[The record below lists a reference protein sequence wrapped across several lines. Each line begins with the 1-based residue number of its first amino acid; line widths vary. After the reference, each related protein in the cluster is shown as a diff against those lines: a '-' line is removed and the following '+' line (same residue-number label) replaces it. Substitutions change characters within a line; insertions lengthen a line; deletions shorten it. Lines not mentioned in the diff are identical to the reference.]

1 MNLDHLNQSSSELLQ
16 PELQRCCGSSRWVEA
31 LIGGRP
37 YASEADLFNASDRIW
52 QSLNSDDWLE
62 AFSHHPKIGDLD
74 SLKTKFASTSDWAS
88 GEQGGVA
95 LASER
100 VIEELASG
108 NKIYEDKFGYIFI
121 VCATG
126 KTASEMLALLQE
138 RLHNSAADEIQRA
151 MAEQNKITR
160 LRLAKLLESQT

>member
-1 MNLDHLNQSSSELLQ
+1 MNLEQLNQLSSELLQ
-16 PELQRCCGSSRWVEA
+16 AELLRCCGSAMWVEK
-31 LIGGRP
+31 LIESRP
-37 YASEADLFNASDRIW
+37 YASEIELYNASDRIW
-52 QSLNSDDWLE
+52 QSLGSQDWLE
-62 AFSHHPKIGDLD
+62 AFSHHPKIGDLE

-100 VIEELASG
+100 VIEELAAG
-108 NKIYEDKFGYIFI
+108 NTAYEEKFGYIFI

-126 KTASEMLALLQE
+126 KTAGEMLALLQE
-138 RLHNSAADEIQRA
+138 RLLNAPDVEIQRA

-160 LRLAKLLESQT
+160 LRLEKLLGL

>member
-1 MNLDHLNQSSSELLQ
+1 MNLEQLNQSSSELLQ
-16 PELQRCCGSSRWVEA
+16 PELLRCCGSARWVEK
-31 LIGGRP
+31 LIESRP
-37 YASEADLFNASDRIW
+37 YVAEAELYSASDRIW
-52 QSLNSDDWLE
+52 QSLKTEDWLE
-62 AFSHHPKIGDLD
+62 AFSHHPKIGDLE

-100 VIEELASG
+100 VIEELAAG
-108 NKIYEDKFGYIFI
+108 NTAYEEKFGYIFI

-126 KTASEMLALLQE
+126 KTAGEMLALLQE
-138 RLHNSAADEIQRA
+138 RLHNAPDVEIQRA

-160 LRLAKLLESQT
+160 LRLEKLLGL

>member
-1 MNLDHLNQSSSELLQ
+1 MNLEQLNQSSIELLQ
-16 PELQRCCGSSRWVEA
+16 PELLRCCGSTRWVEK
-31 LIGGRP
+31 LIEGRP
-37 YASEADLFNASDRIW
+37 YAAEAQLYNASDRIW
-52 QSLNSDDWLE
+52 QSLKTEDWLE
-62 AFSHHPKIGDLD
+62 AFSHHPKIGDLE

-100 VIEELASG
+100 VIEELAAG
-108 NKIYEDKFGYIFI
+108 NTAYEEKFGYIFI

-126 KTASEMLALLQE
+126 KTAGEMLALLQE
-138 RLHNSAADEIQRA
+138 RLQNPPDVEIQRA

-160 LRLAKLLESQT
+160 LRLEKLLGL

>member
-1 MNLDHLNQSSSELLQ
+1 MNLEQLNQSSSELLQ
-16 PELQRCCGSSRWVEA
+16 PELLRCCGSARWVEK
-31 LIGGRP
+31 LIASRP
-37 YASEADLFNASDRIW
+37 YATEAELYNASDRIW
-52 QSLNSDDWLE
+52 QSLNSEDWLE
-62 AFSHHPKIGDLD
+62 AFSHHPKIGDLE

-100 VIEELASG
+100 VIEELAAG
-108 NKIYEDKFGYIFI
+108 NTAYEEKFGYIFI

-126 KTASEMLALLQE
+126 KTAGEMLALLQE
-138 RLHNSAADEIQRA
+138 RLHNAPDVEIQRA

-160 LRLAKLLESQT
+160 LRLEKLLGL